1 MHGAAFILIRAGR
14 GEEKNFG
21 VGQGGAWMKSSW
33 RGDVTVKIGAFL
45 GWGGA
50 VLKIFRAG
58 AAIFPGAGACIPD

>member
-1 MHGAAFILIRAGR
+1 
-14 GEEKNFG
+14 
-21 VGQGGAWMKSSW
+21 MKSSW